1 MWHSHKSLIRFR
13 AILIVVASL
22 SFFETYRQQLLDAV
36 RLIFLFG
43 AVVGFISPLFLTVER
58 YVFLSLF
65 LTALPSFVLEIAVYF
80 SAAILCLTCY
90 WNVKKEKL
98 RLVNVRGVIAAGLL
112 IINGTW
118 PASLLVLGATVVS
131 SLCQKR

>member
-1 MWHSHKSLIRFR
+1 
-13 AILIVVASL
+13 VTTL
-22 SFFETYRQQLLDAV
+22 SFLEVYRRQLLNAV
-36 RLIFLFG
+36 GLTFLFG
-43 AVVGFISPLFLTVER
+43 VIVGFLSPLYLAVER

-65 LTALPSFVLEIAVYF
+65 LTAMPSFLLEIAVYF

-90 WNVKKEKL
+90 WSVKKE
-98 RLVNVRGVIAAGLL
+98 RLGLAGVRGVIAAGLL

-118 PASLLVLGATVVS
+118 PASLLVLGAAVMS

>member
-1 MWHSHKSLIRFR
+1 MT
-13 AILIVVASL
+13 SL
-22 SFFETYRQQLLDAV
+22 SFFEVYRQQLLDAV

-43 AVVGFISPLFLTVER
+43 VVVGFVSPLYLAVER
-58 YVFLSLF
+58 YVFLSVF
-65 LTALPSFVLEIAVYF
+65 LTAIPSFGLEIAVYL

-90 WNVKKEKL
+90 WNVKQEKL
-98 RLVNVRGVIAAGLL
+98 GIVSIRGVMAAGLL

-118 PASLLVLGATVVS
+118 PASLLVLGAAVIS

>member
-1 MWHSHKSLIRFR
+1 MT
-13 AILIVVASL
+13 SL
-22 SFFETYRQQLLDAV
+22 SFFEVYRQQLLDAV

-43 AVVGFISPLFLTVER
+43 AVVGFVSPLYLAVER
-58 YVFLSLF
+58 YVFLSVF
-65 LTALPSFVLEIAVYF
+65 LTAMPSFMLEIVVYL

-98 RLVNVRGVIAAGLL
+98 GPVSVRGVIAAGLL